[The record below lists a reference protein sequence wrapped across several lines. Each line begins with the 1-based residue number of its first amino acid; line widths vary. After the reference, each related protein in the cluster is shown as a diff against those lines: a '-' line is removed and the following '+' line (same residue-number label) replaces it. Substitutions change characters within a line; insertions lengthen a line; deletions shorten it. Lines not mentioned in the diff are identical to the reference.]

1 MLFRSNSEKDF
12 NKGSIE
18 IQQILLEL
26 RKEKILLLAFKEYG
40 RYVVEIKRDDKRVI
54 STIKQLME
62 EVYDCDVC
70 EISGELVSTLDE
82 ERFSVNDFIDIAID
96 CEAIDLEEANEFKNY
111 LKEIKY

>member
-1 MLFRSNSEKDF
+1 M
-12 NKGSIE
+12 
-18 IQQILLEL
+18 
-26 RKEKILLLAFKEYG
+26 
-40 RYVVEIKRDDKRVI
+40 
-54 STIKQLME
+54 
-62 EVYDCDVC
+62 C